1 MKKAKT
7 IIAAILVILV
17 VIVILQ
23 NMESVETRFLLATI
37 EMPRAVLLIITLLV
51 GFGVGLVTSDRLL
64 RRTKKP

>member
-1 MKKAKT
+1 MNKVKT

-23 NMESVETRFLLATI
+23 NMESVETRFLLARV

-51 GFGVGLVTSDRLL
+51 GFGVGVVASDRVFH
-64 RRTKKP
+64 RKKKP